1 MPIISIE
8 NATFSYG
15 AGNVFENISLAI
27 NPGEVYCLFGPNG
40 CGKSTLILCML
51 GVLSLNS
58 GKINMGGR
66 DVKGMSPPEVARIAA
81 YIPQTHDKP
90 FPYKAIDIVL
100 MGRTAHTRTFSPPSS
115 TDRKIAEE
123 AMERVGIASFRDRPY
138 TQLSG
143 GETQLVLVARALAQQ
158 TPILIMD
165 EPTAHLDFRNELN
178 FLEAIVN
185 LVKDSGLTIIMATHF
200 PNHAF
205 YFEGTGVK
213 SGVALMNNKNIA
225 IKGNPC
231 EVLTEENMERIFNI
245 KSKIITYT
253 WKNEAL
259 KQIVPLETF

>member
-1 MPIISIE
+1 MGIIDVR

-15 AGNVFENISLAI
+15 RENVFENIDLEI
-27 NPGEVYCLFGPNG
+27 NAGEVFCLFGPNG

-51 GVLSLNS
+51 GVLPLSNGQISLGNR
-58 GKINMGGR
+58 NVR
-66 DVKGMSPPEVARIAA
+66 GMKPSEVAKVAA
-81 YIPQTHDKP
+81 YIPQSHEKP
-90 FPYKAIDIVL
+90 FPYKAIDVVL
-100 MGRTAHTRTFSPPSS
+100 MGRTAHTATFSPPSPA
-115 TDRKIAEE
+115 DRKIAEE
-123 AMERVGIASFRDRPY
+123 ALEKVGIAEFRDRPY

-205 YFEGTGVK
+205 YFEGTGVQ
-213 SGVALMNNKNIA
+213 SGLALMNNRNISV
-225 IKGNPC
+225 KGNPL
-231 EVLTEENMERIFNI
+231 EVLTEENMEHVFNI
-245 KSKIITYT
+245 KSKIISYT
-253 WKNEAL
+253 WKNETL
-259 KQIVPLETF
+259 RQIVPLETF

>member
-1 MPIISIE
+1 MGIIDVR

-15 AGNVFENISLAI
+15 RENVFENIDLEI
-27 NPGEVYCLFGPNG
+27 NAGEVFCLFGPNG

-51 GVLSLNS
+51 GVLPLSNGQISLGNR
-58 GKINMGGR
+58 NVR
-66 DVKGMSPPEVARIAA
+66 GMKPSEVAKVAA
-81 YIPQTHDKP
+81 YIPQSHEKP

-100 MGRTAHTRTFSPPSS
+100 MGRTAHTATFSPPSPA
-115 TDRKIAEE
+115 DRKIAEE
-123 AMERVGIASFRDRPY
+123 ALEKVGIAEFRDRPY

-178 FLEAIVN
+178 FLETIVN

-205 YFEGTGVK
+205 YFEGTGVQ
-213 SGVALMNNKNIA
+213 SGLALMNNRNISV
-225 IKGNPC
+225 KGNPL
-231 EVLTEENMERIFNI
+231 EVLTEENMEHVFNI
-245 KSKIITYT
+245 KSKIISYT
-253 WKNEAL
+253 WKNETL
-259 KQIVPLETF
+259 RQIVPLETF